1 MEEEAHSKAVGCKG
15 IVVAAVMVALG
26 LRRRRKAY
34 CPEYRNSALK
44 GKIHSKVLEIVAL
57 E

>member
-1 MEEEAHSKAVGCKG
+1 MEEEAHSKVVGCTG
-15 IVVAAVMVALG
+15 IVVAVVGVLG

-34 CPEYRNSALK
+34 CPEYRNSALG